1 MMEELRTIRDRLGKK
16 LSTLT
21 PEEQQVKINSLDK
34 SDPAKEKPRAP
45 KRASTKAPLPKS
57 QAQRMTVKISA
68 LPALKSKL
76 PNVGTTIFSVMSK
89 LAQETGA
96 INLSQGFPDFPID
109 EKLSELTHAAMKA
122 GHNQY
127 APMPGL
133 PVLRDAIAAKVD
145 RLYDF
150 SYDPD
155 TEITVTAGAT
165 QALFTALGAIV
176 RPGDEVVII
185 DPAYDCYAPTVE
197 LFGGIPVHVRLGN
210 DMKFDALALRKA
222 VTRKTRVLMINT
234 PHNPAGT
241 ILRDAD
247 MRAIADILRDTDIIL
262 ISDEVYEHLVF
273 DGEQHASAIRY
284 PELRERAFVVYSF
297 GKVFHA
303 TGWKMGYILAPKALM
318 AEFRKVHQFNVF
330 SVNTPMQFAL
340 AEYLKDPLHYEALPS
355 FYQAKRDRFLI
366 GLRASPFEPLP
377 CEGSYFQLADYSK
390 ISDEPDLVFA
400 KRLATEYGVAAIPL
414 SPFYKDAP
422 PEQRILR
429 FCFAKQDETLDNAI
443 EKLCAI

>member
-133 PVLRDAIAAKVD
+133 PALRDAIAAKVE

-197 LFGGIPVHVRLGN
+197 LFGGIPVHVRFGQRHEVRCPCAAQSGHAEN
-210 DMKFDALALRKA
+210 AR
-222 VTRKTRVLMINT
+222 
-234 PHNPAGT
+234 
-241 ILRDAD
+241 AD
-247 MRAIADILRDTDIIL
+247 D
-262 ISDEVYEHLVF
+262 
-273 DGEQHASAIRY
+273 QHAAQSGGHHPARCGHACDRGYFARY
-284 PELRERAFVVYSF
+284 RHYP
-297 GKVFHA
+297 
-303 TGWKMGYILAPKALM
+303 
-318 AEFRKVHQFNVF
+318 HQ
-330 SVNTPMQFAL
+330 
-340 AEYLKDPLHYEALPS
+340 
-355 FYQAKRDRFLI
+355 RR
-366 GLRASPFEPLP
+366 GL
-377 CEGSYFQLADYSK
+377 
-390 ISDEPDLVFA
+390 
-400 KRLATEYGVAAIPL
+400 
-414 SPFYKDAP
+414 
-422 PEQRILR
+422 
-429 FCFAKQDETLDNAI
+429 
-443 EKLCAI
+443 